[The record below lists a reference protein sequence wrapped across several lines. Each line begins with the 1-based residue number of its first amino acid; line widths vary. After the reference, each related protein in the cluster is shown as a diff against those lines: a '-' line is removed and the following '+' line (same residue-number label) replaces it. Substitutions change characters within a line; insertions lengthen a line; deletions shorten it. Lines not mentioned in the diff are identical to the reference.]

1 MSVGQNGHV
10 GSPPGGRNKEKCP
23 STKAVHHISFFARLV
38 GWGPCQVR
46 QRASPCVCQEASK
59 WRAASLQPLAPRL
72 KTPNPMIETLL
83 LPLKTRFHTGRK
95 GIPNSAMEC
104 HRKQMSDTSSIVA
117 VKPKSL
123 GHLSNGHRKCATW
136 VASSLYHAAPWAE
149 LILTFYR
156 QRRHFHVSGYPRYR
170 STKGSARNP
179 ELRCGIEQH
188 GPIAAKYSVH
198 QALRTT
204 HASKPQM
211 LEIV

>member
-1 MSVGQNGHV
+1 M
-10 GSPPGGRNKEKCP
+10 
-23 STKAVHHISFFARLV
+23 
-38 GWGPCQVR
+38 R

-59 WRAASLQPLAPRL
+59 RPASRIQPLAPRL

-104 HRKQMSDTSSIVA
+104 HRKQMSATSSIVA
-117 VKPKSL
+117 VKLKSL
-123 GHLSNGHRKCATW
+123 GHPSNGHRKCATW

-179 ELRCGIEQH
+179 KLTCRANALKAERLTAIRKLGFTC
-188 GPIAAKYSVH
+188 SVH
-198 QALRTT
+198 DAWHWSGPLLIQHRTVCSALVLS
-204 HASKPQM
+204 APGG
-211 LEIV
+211 